1 MNMNE
6 HALKMLQELTGSH
19 GYIAGRTA
27 QESGDW
33 LCRHYFFRKSKIRD
47 MIVMILCLIFM
58 KGPFK
63 NQEEQ
68 TMEDKLILALYFAR
82 DELAITETD
91 RKYGG
96 YCYSIANRILR
107 NNEDSEETV
116 SDTYLQAWNSIP
128 PQCPNFL
135 KLFLAKITRNLALN
149 RLQKL
154 SAAKRGGGEVELVLE
169 ELAGCIP
176 GTEQIDDQ
184 LNAKELARV
193 IREFLDTLP
202 ERDQDIFL
210 QRYFFFDDAD
220 TIAVRY
226 RIKRTNVNLIL
237 SRTRSKLKAYL
248 TQEGYYL

>member
-1 MNMNE
+1 
-6 HALKMLQELTGSH
+6 
-19 GYIAGRTA
+19 
-27 QESGDW
+27 
-33 LCRHYFFRKSKIRD
+33 
-47 MIVMILCLIFM
+47 
-58 KGPFK
+58 
-63 NQEEQ
+63 
-68 TMEDKLILALYFAR
+68 MEDKAILDLYFAR

-96 YCYSIANRILR
+96 YCYSIANRILCSS
-107 NNEDSEETV
+107 EDSEETV
-116 SDTYLQAWNSIP
+116 NDTYWQTWNSIP
-128 PQCPNFL
+128 PQRPNFL

-210 QRYFFFDDAD
+210 QRYFFFDDAEI
-220 TIAVRY
+220 IAARY
-226 RIKRTNVNLIL
+226 KLKRTNVNLIL
-237 SRTRSKLKAYL
+237 SRTRSKLKTYL

>member
-1 MNMNE
+1 M
-6 HALKMLQELTGSH
+6 
-19 GYIAGRTA
+19 
-27 QESGDW
+27 
-33 LCRHYFFRKSKIRD
+33 
-47 MIVMILCLIFM
+47 
-58 KGPFK
+58 
-63 NQEEQ
+63 
-68 TMEDKLILALYFAR
+68 MEDKVILDLYFAR

-96 YCYSIANRILR
+96 YCYSIANRILTS
-107 NNEDSEETV
+107 NEDSEEIV
-116 SDTYLQAWNSIP
+116 SDTYLQTWNSIP
-128 PQCPNFL
+128 PQRPNFL
-135 KLFLAKITRNLALN
+135 KLFLAKISRNLALN
-149 RLQKL
+149 RLQMQ

-220 TIAVRY
+220 TIAARY

-237 SRTRSKLKAYL
+237 SRTRSKLKTYL

>member
-1 MNMNE
+1 MDDK
-6 HALKMLQELTGSH
+6 A
-19 GYIAGRTA
+19 
-27 QESGDW
+27 
-33 LCRHYFFRKSKIRD
+33 
-47 MIVMILCLIFM
+47 IL
-58 KGPFK
+58 
-63 NQEEQ
+63 
-68 TMEDKLILALYFAR
+68 DLYFAR
-82 DELAITETD
+82 NEEAITETD
-91 RKYGG
+91 RKYGS
-96 YCYSIANRILR
+96 YCYSIANRILCS
-107 NNEDSEETV
+107 NEDSEETV
-116 SDTYLQAWNSIP
+116 SDTYWQAWNSIP

-193 IREFLDTLP
+193 IRAFLDTLP

-226 RIKRTNVNLIL
+226 RIKRANVNEVTPK
-237 SRTRSKLKAYL
+237 S
-248 TQEGYYL
+248 